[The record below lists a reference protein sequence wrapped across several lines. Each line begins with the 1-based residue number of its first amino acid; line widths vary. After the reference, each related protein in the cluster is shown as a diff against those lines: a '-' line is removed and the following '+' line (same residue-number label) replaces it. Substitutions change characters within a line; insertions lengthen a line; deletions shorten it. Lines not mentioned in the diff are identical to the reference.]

1 MQTNSI
7 GIHSTRG
14 PESGSSFP
22 FIVAYIGLF
31 VFQRNREHNHYSELK
46 LKCNKF
52 FKYVLTIFYFI
63 FTPIVNIMVDMTV
76 TEVNPYLCIFYALL
90 GMSYSSIIFIVNYLY
105 ISSSLS
111 SSAHDFTSDLHSF
124 VSNKTTIIW
133 VENRFEISAFID
145 KLCGPVIGCYCLDLF
160 SFANYDIFYYI
171 SFIFNNYF
179 LLNDLIFNVRVIS
192 TDS

>member
-22 FIVAYIGLF
+22 FIVAYIELF

-90 GMSYSSIIFIVNYLY
+90 GMSYSSIIFIVNY

-124 VSNKTTIIW
+124 VSNKTTII
-133 VENRFEISAFID
+133 
-145 KLCGPVIGCYCLDLF
+145 
-160 SFANYDIFYYI
+160 
-171 SFIFNNYF
+171 
-179 LLNDLIFNVRVIS
+179 
-192 TDS
+192 